1 MDTGSHSNLAC
12 ADCVDLSA
20 VENASK
26 RKSSGRALEGQGRA
40 TPMKSTREILGDVW
54 TSVGG
59 EAAALEAVKLTG
71 DEPQLPSSFRVAAA
85 AQASVAATGLAAA
98 EIWKLRGGESQGLAV
113 DMRHAVVECRSERYL
128 RVDGKPP
135 PPAWDAIAGIYKTGD
150 QRFVR
155 LHTNFR
161 HHRAAVCEVL
171 GCKAER
177 VDVQAALMQWDAEA
191 FETAAYAAGGVVAMM
206 RSHDEWSALPHAKA
220 LAELPLISIEKIG
233 EAEPKPWPKG
243 DRPLAGIRVLDLSRV
258 IAGPVAGRTL
268 AAHGA
273 DVLLISGPDL
283 PAIPWLSTDN
293 GRGKLSSFVELKTEQ
308 GQGTLRDLLA
318 QADILSQGYRPRALA
333 ALGFSPQDAAKINP
347 GIVYVSLSAY
357 GHSGPWAERRGFDSL
372 VQTSTGFNHAEGQAA
387 GVEGPKELPAQM
399 LDHATGY
406 MMAFGAMMA
415 KARQSREGGSWHVR
429 ISLAQT
435 GRWLWN
441 LGRVSDGFKTEDLKG
456 EQVKPF
462 IEEIPSGF
470 GPLQSIKHSAVLSK
484 TPAYWARPAMPLGSH
499 PPQWPAGD

>member
-1 MDTGSHSNLAC
+1 MQS
-12 ADCVDLSA
+12 
-20 VENASK
+20 
-26 RKSSGRALEGQGRA
+26 
-40 TPMKSTREILGDVW
+40 PREILSDIW
-54 TSVGG
+54 TSTGG
-59 EAAALEAVKLTG
+59 DPSTLDAVKLTG

-85 AQASVAATGLAAA
+85 AQASIAATGLAAA
-98 EIWKLRGGESQGLAV
+98 QIWKLRSGQSQDVAV
-113 DMRHAVVECRSERYL
+113 DMCHAVVECRSERYL
-128 RVDGKPP
+128 RVDGKGSPM
-135 PPAWDAIAGIYKTGD
+135 AWDAIAGIYKTRD

-155 LHTNFR
+155 LHTNFP
-161 HHRAAVCEVL
+161 HHRAAVCKVL
-171 GCKAER
+171 NCKPER
-177 VDVQAALMQWDAEA
+177 DDVQAALMQWDAEA
-191 FETAAYAAGGVVAMM
+191 FETAAYAGGGVVAMM
-206 RSHDEWSALPHAKA
+206 RSHQEWSDLPHAKA
-220 LAELPLISIEKIG
+220 LAELPLVSIEKIG
-233 EAEPKPWPKG
+233 EAAPKPWPAG
-243 DRPLAGIRVLDLSRV
+243 DRPLAGVRVLDLSRV

-268 AAHGA
+268 AVHGA

-283 PAIPWLSTDN
+283 PAIPWLTIDT
-293 GRGKLSSFVELKTEQ
+293 GRGKLTSFVGLKSEQ
-308 GQGTLRDLLA
+308 GRGSLRDLLA
-318 QADILSQGYRPRALA
+318 SADILSQGYRPRAIA
-333 ALGFSPQDAAKINP
+333 SLGFSPQDAAKINP

-357 GHSGPWAERRGFDSL
+357 GHAGPWAERRGFDSL
-372 VQTSTGFNHAEGQAA
+372 VQTATGFNHAEGQAA
-387 GVEGPKELPAQM
+387 GVDGPKELPAQM

-429 ISLAQT
+429 VSLAQT

-499 PPQWPAGD
+499 PPQWPTRG